1 MSRVS
6 VLVVD
11 DDGSTRWAM
20 QDVLDD
26 EGYAVRLA
34 ANGRHALEQI
44 ETQVPAILLTDY
56 EMPELDGERLIERV
70 REHHPHMPILVLT
83 SRAVDDARREA
94 ERLGVMDY
102 LYKPVDF
109 DVLLG
114 RISAALDAG
123 WSSSP
128 TVDRSAA
135 AR

>member
-1 MSRVS
+1 MSLVS

-11 DDGSTRWAM
+11 DDGSVRRAM
-20 QDVLDD
+20 QDVLGE

-34 ANGRHALEQI
+34 ANGRYALEQI
-44 ETQVPAILLTDY
+44 ATHVPALLLTDY

-70 REHHPHMPILVLT
+70 RVHHPCLPILVIT

-94 ERLGVMDY
+94 ARLGVIDY
-102 LYKPVDF
+102 LYKPIDL

-114 RISAALDAG
+114 RVSAALDGG

-128 TVDRSAA
+128 KADRSAA